1 MYISVNVPCTR
12 AEMDLRRR
20 RAHSLFM
27 ASPSEPRHYLRAWR
41 KHRDLT
47 LEQVAERVEMLGAE
61 RRGAGEDPLANP
73 KTMTHASLSRIERGL
88 QPYSQALLEIL
99 ADIYQTDPA
108 SLLIRD
114 PSDPDGIWSIWDRLQ
129 RRQRKDAVAMLS
141 ALVARTGTDG

>member
-1 MYISVNVPCTR
+1 MSTP
-12 AEMDLRRR
+12 AQ
-20 RAHSLFM
+20 
-27 ASPSEPRHYLRAWR
+27 PRHYLRAWR

-47 LEQVAERVEMLGAE
+47 LEQVAERVQMIGAE
-61 RRGAGEDPLANP
+61 RAAAGDDPLSIP
-73 KTMTHASLSRIERGL
+73 RTMTHASLSRIERGL
-88 QPYSQALLEIL
+88 QPYSQALLELL

-129 RRQRKDAVAMLS
+129 RRQRKDAVAMLA